1 MGLSERGLVSPTVS
15 LADLATGARARVTG
29 HSELSLADYTEEIVR
44 SGFPA
49 IRGLN
54 SRLRRQALDSYLDRI
69 LERDFLELGQRVR
82 RPATLRAWLAAYAAA
97 TSTPTRFERIRDAA
111 TPGSADP
118 PAQST
123 TAGYREVLTRLWL
136 LDPVP
141 GWLPTRNPFGRLR
154 SAPKHH
160 LADPALAACLL
171 DADPGGLLSG
181 SADRGEVPRDGTLL
195 GALFESLVTL
205 SVRVLA
211 QAAEMG
217 VYHLRTREGRHEVD
231 LILRRRDGKI
241 LAFEV
246 KLSPSVSDADVRHLV
261 WLRNELGEDLL
272 DAGVIT
278 TGSDAYRRRD
288 GFAVIPASLL
298 GP

>member
-1 MGLSERGLVSPTVS
+1 
-15 LADLATGARARVTG
+15 
-29 HSELSLADYTEEIVR
+29 
-44 SGFPA
+44 
-49 IRGLN
+49 
-54 SRLRRQALDSYLDRI
+54 
-69 LERDFLELGQRVR
+69 
-82 RPATLRAWLAAYAAA
+82 
-97 TSTPTRFERIRDAA
+97 
-111 TPGSADP
+111 
-118 PAQST
+118 
-123 TAGYREVLTRLWL
+123 
-136 LDPVP
+136 
-141 GWLPTRNPFGRLR
+141 
-154 SAPKHH
+154 
-160 LADPALAACLL
+160 
-171 DADPGGLLSG
+171 
-181 SADRGEVPRDGTLL
+181 
-195 GALFESLVTL
+195 
-205 SVRVLA
+205 
-211 QAAEMG
+211 MG

>member
-1 MGLSERGLVSPTVS
+1 VDDDPSPGRFLLTGGAIPTDLPVHSGAGRIVTLRMRPMGLSERGLVSPTVS

-54 SRLRRQALDSYLDRI
+54 SRLCRQALDSYLDRI

-160 LADPALAACLL
+160 LADPALAAC
-171 DADPGGLLSG
+171 S
-181 SADRGEVPRDGTLL
+181 STRIRGVCCPAPLTVGRSRETARCWVPC
-195 GALFESLVTL
+195 SNPW
-205 SVRVLA
+205 
-211 QAAEMG
+211 
-217 VYHLRTREGRHEVD
+217 
-231 LILRRRDGKI
+231 
-241 LAFEV
+241 
-246 KLSPSVSDADVRHLV
+246 SPSPYESSRKQRRWGSTTCARGKDVTKL
-261 WLRNELGEDLL
+261 
-272 DAGVIT
+272 T
-278 TGSDAYRRRD
+278 
-288 GFAVIPASLL
+288 
-298 GP
+298 